1 MCESIELYNDRP
13 IIPVTM
19 YCWGSTIHGEL
30 GLGGIE
36 EEQIFTPK
44 ELSWSI
50 VNKVINVACGATHT
64 LVVTSDGEVYSCG
77 NNDSGQ
83 LGHHQPRKRPRKSR
97 FGM

>member
-1 MCESIELYNDRP
+1 MSDCVNICEKEDLV
-13 IIPVTM
+13 PVTM
-19 YCWGSTIHGEL
+19 YCWGSTVHGEL

-36 EEQIFTPK
+36 EEQIFTPL
-44 ELSWSI
+44 ELKWNI
-50 VNKVINVACGATHT
+50 VNKVSQVSCGENHT
-64 LVVTSDGEVYSCG
+64 LMVTNDGEVYSCG

>member
-1 MCESIELYNDRP
+1 MNDSIQKYDEHIVP
-13 IIPVTM
+13 STM

-44 ELSWSI
+44 ELNWSI
-50 VNKVINVACGATHT
+50 VNKVANVACGENHT
-64 LVVTSDGEVYSCG
+64 LVVTTDGEVYSCG
-77 NNDSGQ
+77 NNDNGQ